1 MTLDEAIHH
10 LYTYSSTLGS
20 GQTTQD
26 QHEEAKEVAIDT
38 MRKYQQLRADCDNRL
53 KADMVTMLDELDLEL
68 YEQYEDTD
76 LVKVKYIRQSI
87 QQKIDKLKRGKMT
100 KEEKIKGL
108 YSLKEYLLENPIELE
123 GHESLP
129 ITLIDYAIE
138 VLEQEP
144 NEVCDWFK
152 QYIDIPSNTVLIE
165 FSDGTSKRV
174 KRGEYLANVEND
186 LRRMMQVQIE
196 RESYKDA
203 KQLRSLY
210 DEFARETWSESED
223 VRGDNMIK
231 IKTARQILWD
241 LLYELGVWDE
251 GEEAEK

>member
-1 MTLDEAIHH
+1 
-10 LYTYSSTLGS
+10 
-20 GQTTQD
+20 
-26 QHEEAKEVAIDT
+26 
-38 MRKYQQLRADCDNRL
+38 
-53 KADMVTMLDELDLEL
+53 
-68 YEQYEDTD
+68 
-76 LVKVKYIRQSI
+76 
-87 QQKIDKLKRGKMT
+87 MT

-138 VLEQEP
+138 ALEQEP

-196 RESYKDA
+196 RESYEDA
-203 KQLRSLY
+203 KQLRNLY

-241 LLYELGVWDE
+241 LLYELRVWDE